1 MALLNPPQIV
11 PAVMRVAAE
20 TIARSDSS
28 LGDVDAVASV
38 LAPGGFGGERAGV
51 VKDSVGALHTLGMVH
66 VDDGELV
73 LDEAY
78 RSAIDRG
85 RLRRPTWR
93 RVLLGSIFDHPSAAE
108 SVTATEDRTRGVRD
122 LVFGLTWLL
131 AQDAAGP
138 PLAWS
143 ASDGSA
149 AVQELQAQQAGRN
162 QNLWPFS
169 NDTRYRTAERWA
181 VALGFAVSEP
191 AGLRPLPTEALRR
204 VIQEVGGG
212 EKPVLEFC
220 DQLAAQLP
228 VLWRGTYRTEL
239 TRRFGMDPDPDVVA
253 GGVDSSLA
261 LALLALEEERLIKM
275 RALPDVERIELGAG
289 TSNPRPVSH
298 VEVTA

>member
-11 PAVMRVAAE
+11 PAVMRLAAE

-28 LGDVDAVASV
+28 LGDADAVAAV
-38 LAPGGFGGERAGV
+38 LAPGGFGGERVGV
-51 VKDSVGALHTLGMVH
+51 VKDSVGALHTLGLVH
-66 VDDGELV
+66 VDDGELI
-73 LDEAY
+73 LAEAY
-78 RSAIDRG
+78 RSAIERG
-85 RLRRPTWR
+85 RLRRPTWKD
-93 RVLLGSIFDHPSAAE
+93 LLLSSIFDHPSATA
-108 SVTATEDRTRGVRD
+108 SVTATDDRTQGVRD

-131 AQDAAGP
+131 AQDASGP

-143 ASDGSA
+143 VSAGSA

-181 VALGFAVSEP
+181 VALGLAVSEP

-204 VIQEVGGG
+204 VIRDFGGG

-220 DQLAAQLP
+220 DQIAARLP

-239 TRRFGMDPDPDVVA
+239 TVRFGTDPDPDVVA
-253 GGVDSSLA
+253 GGVDSSVA
-261 LALLALEEERLIKM
+261 LALLVLEEERLIKL

-289 TSNPRPVSH
+289 TSSPRPVSH
-298 VEVTA
+298 VEVVA